1 MVGETLEKLGRNRL
15 GLTDIYADRLKRV
28 LQDLETYVSGQ
39 SDSIINYAAARRSA
53 EPISTATTESAVQRL
68 VQRRMSAKQQMRWS
82 PRGAHLMLKVRTAIM
97 NATFERDHIAA
108 ERWAN
113 RPYRRVA

>member
-1 MVGETLEKLGRNRL
+1 
-15 GLTDIYADRLKRV
+15 
-28 LQDLETYVSGQ
+28 
-39 SDSIINYAAARRSA
+39 
-53 EPISTATTESAVQRL
+53 
-68 VQRRMSAKQQMRWS
+68 MSAKQQMRWS